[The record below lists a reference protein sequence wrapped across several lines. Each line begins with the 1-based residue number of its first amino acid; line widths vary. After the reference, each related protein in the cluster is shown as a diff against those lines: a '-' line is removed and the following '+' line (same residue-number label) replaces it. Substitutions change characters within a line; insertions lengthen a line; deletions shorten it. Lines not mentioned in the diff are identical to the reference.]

1 MFRIVVF
8 AHGTQFLRQQKQV
21 RRSKQ
26 FQSDLDN
33 CVVQPH
39 PWHTSYGQAPQGIPQ
54 HCKVATK
61 KSCQGEKLGC
71 VVSDTKDLIPTHY
84 REQLNKFWGIYSGK
98 YIEEEIILETQNG
111 MSSKRFI
118 TKKIIE

>member
-1 MFRIVVF
+1 M
-8 AHGTQFLRQQKQV
+8 
-21 RRSKQ
+21 
-26 FQSDLDN
+26 
-33 CVVQPH
+33 
-39 PWHTSYGQAPQGIPQ
+39 
-54 HCKVATK
+54 
-61 KSCQGEKLGC
+61 
-71 VVSDTKDLIPTHY
+71 SDTKDLIPTHY